1 MFSIVFIIDGSG
13 YVKDER
19 EIFDDDLDNDSIIS
33 AVSHSK
39 KDRTGSKRGRDGRK
53 ETNQMSAGSGG
64 WSSNIILIYNSF
76 PTWRVFENKSS
87 GM

>member
-1 MFSIVFIIDGSG
+1 MEDG
-13 YVKDER
+13 R

-33 AVSHSK
+33 AVSHTK

-64 WSSNIILIYNSF
+64 RSSNIRSMLMNL
-76 PTWRVFENKSS
+76 PAKNKKEV
-87 GM
+87 GRH

>member
-1 MFSIVFIIDGSG
+1 VEDG
-13 YVKDER
+13 R

-39 KDRTGSKRGRDGRK
+39 KDRTGSKRGRNGRK

-64 WSSNIILIYNSF
+64 RPSNIRSMLMNL
-76 PTWRVFENKSS
+76 PAKKKKEVGRH
-87 GM
+87 

>member
-1 MFSIVFIIDGSG
+1 VEDG
-13 YVKDER
+13 R

-33 AVSHSK
+33 AVSHTK

-64 WSSNIILIYNSF
+64 RSSNIRSMLMNL
-76 PTWRVFENKSS
+76 PAKNKKEV
-87 GM
+87 GRH

>member
-1 MFSIVFIIDGSG
+1 VEDG
-13 YVKDER
+13 R

-64 WSSNIILIYNSF
+64 RSSNIRSMLMNLPAKKKKEVERHGGTS
-76 PTWRVFENKSS
+76 V
-87 GM
+87 

>member
-1 MFSIVFIIDGSG
+1 MEDG
-13 YVKDER
+13 R
-19 EIFDDDLDNDSIIS
+19 EIFDDDLDNNSIIS

-64 WSSNIILIYNSF
+64 RSSNIRTMLMNL
-76 PTWRVFENKSS
+76 PAKKKKEVRRH
-87 GM
+87 

>member
-1 MFSIVFIIDGSG
+1 MEDG
-13 YVKDER
+13 R

-39 KDRTGSKRGRDGRK
+39 KNRTGSKRGRDGRK

-64 WSSNIILIYNSF
+64 RSSNIRSMLMNL
-76 PTWRVFENKSS
+76 PAKKKKEVERN
-87 GM
+87 

>member
-1 MFSIVFIIDGSG
+1 VEDG
-13 YVKDER
+13 R
-19 EIFDDDLDNDSIIS
+19 EIFDDDLDNNSIIS

-64 WSSNIILIYNSF
+64 RSSNIRTMLMNL
-76 PTWRVFENKSS
+76 PAKKKKEVRRH
-87 GM
+87 

>member
-1 MFSIVFIIDGSG
+1 MEDG
-13 YVKDER
+13 R

-39 KDRTGSKRGRDGRK
+39 KDRSGSKRGRDGRK

-64 WSSNIILIYNSF
+64 RSSNIRSMLMNL
-76 PTWRVFENKSS
+76 PAKKKKEVERH
-87 GM
+87 